1 MAFTKL
7 VAIRTGVILQMKDS
21 LLSGWIIDGC
31 LQFIQCEAKDQPI
44 RDIKSKAEQSSLFLF
59 WDSCW
64 FRNFWKSSLLSS
76 LIILTPP
83 QFLNLLEPLNRV
95 IWLESFPGFKQP
107 NDKWTFRA
115 HYFHAN
121 DETRYIYKIVCF
133 WVLVSNVFFVI
144 TSIFFV
150 MMKYT

>member
-1 MAFTKL
+1 MDVF
-7 VAIRTGVILQMKDS
+7 
-21 LLSGWIIDGC
+21 
-31 LQFIQCEAKDQPI
+31 
-44 RDIKSKAEQSSLFLF
+44 
-59 WDSCW
+59 
-64 FRNFWKSSLLSS
+64 NLSS
-76 LIILTPP
+76 VKQKTNQSETSNQKLNNPPSFCFGTPVDFEISGSPVSFPHWLFLTPP

-115 HYFHAN
+115 RYFHAN

-144 TSIFFV
+144 ISIFLLWWNTHNIKLTILIIFKCTV
-150 MMKYT
+150 HWY